1 VFGLR
6 ALAWQQHL
14 QPSKRHGPN
23 SEHTAIGD
31 PIVRRCG
38 VKKAAYLPRPV
49 VTAIGETRRR
59 ALTPVFRLLPHL
71 QICVSIYNI

>member
-14 QPSKRHGPN
+14 QPSKGYGPI

-31 PIVRRCG
+31 PIVGRCG
-38 VKKAAYLPRPV
+38 ATKAAYYPTLW
-49 VTAIGETRRR
+49 
-59 ALTPVFRLLPHL
+59 
-71 QICVSIYNI
+71 